1 MQKYEE
7 LSEPQKKFLTNAA
20 FCNFFRLYV
29 QKDKIMKRIIYI
41 SLTLGIL
48 LLTACSKE
56 TDNFST
62 THPIV
67 GAWEYQSATCEVI
80 HFGSGDIDTVFELG
94 HNAPMKDMV
103 FNDDGTAVIQFRN
116 DAITFTWNT
125 AFENYL
131 GLELYYPD
139 GTFFIWFQIYR
150 INQDHLEFLSPG
162 PADLDAQNQEWH
174 HYTYRRK

>member
-1 MQKYEE
+1 
-7 LSEPQKKFLTNAA
+7 
-20 FCNFFRLYV
+20 
-29 QKDKIMKRIIYI
+29 MKRIIYI

-94 HNAPMKDMV
+94 PNAPMKDMI
-103 FNDDGTAVIQFRN
+103 FNADGTAVIQLQN
-116 DAITFTWNT
+116 AATVWPPQYDDITFTWNT
-125 AFENYL
+125 AFENYW

-139 GTFFIWFQIYR
+139 WSFFTWFQIYS
-150 INQDHLEFLSPG
+150 INQDYLEFLTPG
-162 PADLDAQNQEWH
+162 TADLDAHNQEWH